1 MIVGMVPTRNPR
13 DDLANADIAWLQDV
27 LGASPLR
34 VSILRFASQ
43 AAGAFTARMVIDV
56 VGGSRSTV
64 GDHLQALTKAGV
76 LRHDFRLQ
84 ERTGRGSE
92 SQWTW
97 QPDALSAGLRRILD
111 LLENPSG
118 TSGG

>member
-1 MIVGMVPTRNPR
+1 MMVGMASTQDSR
-13 DDLANADIAWLQDV
+13 DDLPAADIAWLQDV

-34 VSILRFASQ
+34 VSILRFASR
-43 AAGAFTARMVIDV
+43 ADGAFTARMVIGV
-56 VGGSRSTV
+56 VGGSRSAV

-97 QPDALSAGLRRILD
+97 QPEVLSEGLRKILE
-111 LLENPSG
+111 LLETPPVASVD
-118 TSGG
+118 

>member
-1 MIVGMVPTRNPR
+1 MMVGMAPTRDPR

-43 AAGAFTARMVIDV
+43 AAGAFTARMVIQA

-64 GDHLQALTKAGV
+64 GDHLQALTRAGV
-76 LRHDFRLQ
+76 LHHDFRLQ

-97 QPDALSAGLRRILD
+97 QPEALSAGLRKILE
-111 LLENPSG
+111 LLENPPV
-118 TSGG
+118 TSVD